1 VPLPSAS
8 PPTVRWELSLL
19 AALPALALLVA
30 QCAWLPH
37 FVSDDA
43 FISLRYVE
51 RLLAGDGLTW
61 TDGERVEG
69 YSNLLWVLGV
79 AGLHGG
85 LGVGVDLVAAAR
97 LLGFGCGAAAL
108 VVLACAGAP
117 RDLPSLARA
126 AVAPLLVASA
136 QATLGWT
143 QAGLEGPLVL
153 LLLALGFASLAAAH
167 DRDGPPAQWS
177 TATLL
182 RLGAPFAL
190 ACWTRPDAPLWVFVA
205 GLALAAGARSLRVA
219 LALGAPAALAV
230 AAQLAFRRAY
240 YGDTVPNT
248 AHVKAEFAPAA
259 WPAGFDYVGSAIAA
273 HPGSFVAAALAAVAL
288 WRAPARRPLLGAL
301 LLPVVAWLLY
311 LASVGGDHFPCR
323 RLLHGAL
330 APLAVLV
337 AVAARRTAP
346 LGSSASGAAPRSDA
360 RSEVVADA
368 AHPTRALAGHVAG
381 AASRGVPL
389 AGAVTVAALLGAGA
403 NLYVARTDAQSHE
416 LRAETWE
423 WQGRELGRALAAAFP
438 TERPLL
444 AVDAAGALPF
454 YSGLPCLDLLGLCD
468 RSIATTPLPAWLDT
482 TLPGTPKPPGHL
494 RGNGRYVLDRAP
506 DLFVFGPPPGRPLPV
521 FASGAEAEEDARFRD
536 GYRLVQLDL
545 GVRPLVGG
553 AQAAITAPV
562 WVRLDG
568 RAGVVRSAAEVAI
581 PAWLFGGF
589 RLRAPIV
596 QRYQP
601 PTPAGAAAAGAQLAA
616 LVPWLEQRQALAVPG
631 ADGRL
636 DLRLGGGDAALE
648 LVLPTG
654 RWRPMIEPT
663 DAAVAVEIDGCAS
676 DANGVAAVPTAGEH
690 VVRLRRTTPDG
701 APITVRRVTLARV
714 GD

>member
-1 VPLPSAS
+1 MPLLPAS
-8 PPTVRWELSLL
+8 PTAVRWELSLL

-30 QCAWLPH
+30 QCVWLPH

-43 FISLRYVE
+43 FISLRYAG

-69 YSNLLWVLGV
+69 YSNLLWTLGV
-79 AGLHGG
+79 ALHRG

-97 LLGFGCGAAAL
+97 LLGFGCSALAL

-117 RDLPSLARA
+117 RDLPSLLRA

-153 LLLALGFASLAAAH
+153 LLLALGFAGLAAAH
-167 DRDGPPAQWS
+167 DRDANPALWP
-177 TATLL
+177 ARTLL
-182 RLGAPFAL
+182 GLGLPFAL
-190 ACWTRPDAPLWVFVA
+190 ACWTRPDAPLWVLVA
-205 GLALAAGARSLRVA
+205 GLALAASARSLRVA

-230 AAQLAFRRAY
+230 GAQLAFRLAY

-248 AHVKAEFAPAA
+248 AHVKAEFDPAT
-259 WPAGFDYVGSAIAA
+259 WPAGCAYVGKAIAA
-273 HPGSFVAAALAAVAL
+273 HPGSFAVAALAVVAL
-288 WRAPARRPLLGAL
+288 WRARSRRSLLAAL
-301 LLPVVAWLLY
+301 ALPVVAWLLY

-337 AVAARRTAP
+337 AVASRRGT
-346 LGSSASGAAPRSDA
+346 
-360 RSEVVADA
+360 
-368 AHPTRALAGHVAG
+368 
-381 AASRGVPL
+381 PL
-389 AGAVTVAALLGAGA
+389 AGVVGAAALLGIGA
-403 NLYVARTDAQSHE
+403 NLYVARTDAESHE

-423 WQGRELGRALAAAFP
+423 WQGREVGRALAAAFLD
-438 TERPLL
+438 ERPLL

-468 RSIATTPLPAWLDT
+468 RTIATTPLPAWLDT

-494 RGNGRYVLDRAP
+494 HGNGGYVLDRAP
-506 DLFVFGPPPGRPLPV
+506 DLFVFGPPPGLPLPV

-545 GVRPLVGG
+545 GVRPLVGDL
-553 AQAAITAPV
+553 ATPITAPL
-562 WVRLDG
+562 WVRLEG
-568 RAGVVRSAAEVAI
+568 RAGVVRTEKTVTI
-581 PAWLFGGF
+581 PAWLFGAF
-589 RLRAPIV
+589 QLRAPIV

-601 PTPAGAAAAGAQLAA
+601 PTPEQAAAADQQLAA
-616 LVPWLEQRQALAVPG
+616 LVPWLKQRHALAAPG
-631 ADGRL
+631 PDGRL
-636 DLRLGGGDAALE
+636 GLRLAGSEATLELRLPAGRWRAEIEPADAASGLAIDDVPVDANGAFALPGDGRCTLRLRAPGDAA
-648 LVLPTG
+648 PT
-654 RWRPMIEPT
+654 
-663 DAAVAVEIDGCAS
+663 
-676 DANGVAAVPTAGEH
+676 
-690 VVRLRRTTPDG
+690 RL
-701 APITVRRVTLARV
+701 ITRVTLRRAS
-714 GD
+714 G

>member
-1 VPLPSAS
+1 MPLPSAS
-8 PPTVRWELSLL
+8 PPAVRWELSLL
-19 AALPALALLVA
+19 AALPALALLAA

-85 LGVGVDLVAAAR
+85 LGLGGDLVAAAR
-97 LLGFGCGAAAL
+97 LLGFCCGAAAL

-126 AVAPLLVASA
+126 AVAPLLMASA

-153 LLLALGFASLAAAH
+153 LLLALGFARLAAAH
-167 DRDGPPAQWS
+167 DRAGPPAQWS

-182 RLGAPFAL
+182 RLGVPFAL

-230 AAQLAFRRAY
+230 AAQLAFRLAY

-248 AHVKAEFAPAA
+248 AHVKAEFDPAA
-259 WPAGFDYVGSAIAA
+259 WPAGFAYVGRAIAA
-273 HPGSFVAAALAAVAL
+273 HPGSFAAAALAAVAL

-301 LLPVVAWLLY
+301 LLPVLAWLLY

-337 AVAARRTAP
+337 AVAARRTAAIAGATADAPRRRDP
-346 LGSSASGAAPRSDA
+346 LAEVAADAAPRA
-360 RSEVVADA
+360 
-368 AHPTRALAGHVAG
+368 RALASV
-381 AASRGVPL
+381 V
-389 AGAVTVAALLGAGA
+389 AVTALLGAGA
-403 NLYVARTDAQSHE
+403 NLYIARTDAQSHE

-438 TERPLL
+438 SERPLL

-468 RSIATTPLPAWLDT
+468 RAIATTPLPAWLDT

-506 DLFVFGPPPGRPLPV
+506 DLVVFGPPPGRPLPV

-553 AQAAITAPV
+553 AQAALTAPM

-568 RAGVVRSAAEVAI
+568 RAGVVRSAAEVAM

-601 PTPAGAAAAGAQLAA
+601 PTPEGAAAAGAQFAA
-616 LVPWLEQRQALAVPG
+616 LVPWLEQRRALAVPG

-636 DLRLGGGDAALE
+636 DLRLGGEDAALE
-648 LVLPTG
+648 VALPTG
-654 RWRPMIEPT
+654 R
-663 DAAVAVEIDGCAS
+663 
-676 DANGVAAVPTAGEH
+676 
-690 VVRLRRTTPDG
+690 
-701 APITVRRVTLARV
+701 
-714 GD
+714 

>member
-1 VPLPSAS
+1 MPLSPAS
-8 PPTVRWELSLL
+8 PPAVRWELSLL

-43 FISLRYVE
+43 FISLRYAE

-79 AGLHGG
+79 AAAHGVLGL
-85 LGVGVDLVAAAR
+85 GVDLVADAR

-153 LLLALGFASLAAAH
+153 LLLAFGFAGLAAAH
-167 DRDGPPAQWS
+167 DRDGDVARWPAR
-177 TATLL
+177 TLL
-182 RLGAPFAL
+182 GLGLPFAL

-205 GLALAAGARSLRVA
+205 GLALAVAARSLRVA
-219 LALGAPAALAV
+219 LALGAPAAAAV
-230 AAQLAFRRAY
+230 GAQLVFRLAY

-248 AHVKAEFAPAA
+248 AHVKAEFAPAM
-259 WPAGFDYVGSAIAA
+259 WPAGFAYVGAAIAA
-273 HPGSFVAAALAAVAL
+273 HPGSFAVAALAIAAL
-288 WRAPARRPLLGAL
+288 WRTPARRPLLAAL
-301 LLPVVAWLLY
+301 ALPVVAWLLY

-337 AVAARRTAP
+337 AVAGRR
-346 LGSSASGAAPRSDA
+346 GA
-360 RSEVVADA
+360 
-368 AHPTRALAGHVAG
+368 
-381 AASRGVPL
+381 PL
-389 AGAVTVAALLGAGA
+389 AGAVGAAALLGIAA
-403 NLYVARTDAQSHE
+403 NFYVARTDAQSHE

-423 WQGRELGRALAAAFP
+423 WQGREIGRALAAAFP
-438 TERPLL
+438 SERPLL
-444 AVDAAGALPF
+444 AVDAAGAVPF

-468 RSIATTPLPAWLDT
+468 RTIATTPLPAWLAT

-506 DLFVFGPPPGRPLPV
+506 DLFLFGPPPGRPLPV

-545 GVRPLVGG
+545 GERRLVGE
-553 AQAAITAPV
+553 QTAAITAPL

-568 RAGVVRSAAEVAI
+568 RAGVVRSDDAVAI
-581 PAWLFGGF
+581 PAWLFGAF
-589 RLRAPIV
+589 ELRAPVV

-601 PTPAGAAAAGAQLAA
+601 PTPASAQAAGEQLAA
-616 LVPWLEQRQALAVPG
+616 LVPWLEQRRALAVPG
-631 ADGRL
+631 PDGRL
-636 DLRLGGGDAALE
+636 GLRLASGEAAITLK
-648 LVLPTG
+648 LPGG
-654 RWRPMIEPT
+654 RWRAEVEPA
-663 DAAVAVEIDGCAS
+663 DAFGSLAIDHAPV
-676 DANGVAAVPTAGEH
+676 DANGAFLVLFDGDHTL
-690 VVRLRRTTPDG
+690 RLRRADG
-701 APITVRRVTLARV
+701 AEPTPLITRVTLRRADR
-714 GD
+714 